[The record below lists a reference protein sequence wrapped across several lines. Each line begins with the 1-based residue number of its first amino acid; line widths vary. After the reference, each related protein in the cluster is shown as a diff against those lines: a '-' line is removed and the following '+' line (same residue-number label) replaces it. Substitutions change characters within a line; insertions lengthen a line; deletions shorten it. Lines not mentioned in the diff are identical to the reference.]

1 MFSNFQTE
9 TKERSSRIGVFLS
22 SYISVKSMYN
32 IKRELE
38 ISVNVIE
45 YNSISTSENDL
56 KHIATSKEANKRS
69 ENS

>member
-1 MFSNFQTE
+1 
-9 TKERSSRIGVFLS
+9 
-22 SYISVKSMYN
+22 MYN

>member
-9 TKERSSRIGVFLS
+9 TKERSSRIGFFLS